1 MGRTP
6 SVAVPILEL
15 GGMMET
21 IDDTTI
27 EAKLKVMLKGLVSGF
42 LKLGCCAIAM
52 AGIIAIQKP
61 RLQSITA
68 VTIATEESQREESVR
83 LSVLSRMP
91 SFGFG
96 NLLAGWTFLNLVQYD
111 GDTDTRKQVGYSL
124 APMYFET
131 MTRFDPRF
139 VDSYIFLSGIMS
151 YQMGKPEEAIA
162 LMERGTQ
169 ALTPQADPRAYLV
182 WRIKGLDQL
191 LMLGDTVNSAKSYDQ
206 AGDWA
211 LQSTDPDSR
220 RVGPIFK
227 QTAEFLRTDPNN
239 RTLLLWSWTTIFD
252 QAVVTRDVKTQE
264 RARSELLK
272 IGAIERK
279 DDKNMSYF
287 TLPPQPKA
295 MPKASPSPQPSPQ
308 STPRS

>member
-1 MGRTP
+1 
-6 SVAVPILEL
+6 
-15 GGMMET
+15 MMET
-21 IDDTTI
+21 IDDTPI
-27 EAKLKVMLKGLVSGF
+27 EVKRKVMLNGLVSGF
-42 LKLGCCAIAM
+42 LKLGCCAIAI

-68 VTIATEESQREESVR
+68 TTIATEEAQREESVR

-96 NLLAGWTFLNLVQYD
+96 NLLADWTFLNLVQYD
-111 GDTDTRKQVGYSL
+111 GDTETRQQVGYPL
-124 APMYFET
+124 APIYFET

-151 YQMGKPEEAIA
+151 YHMGKPEEAIA
-162 LMERGTQ
+162 LMDRGTA

-191 LMLGDTVNSAKSYDQ
+191 LMLGETANAAKSYDQ

-211 LQSTDPDSR
+211 LQSTDAESR
-220 RVGPIFK
+220 SVGPIFK

-239 RTLLLWSWTTIFD
+239 KTLLLWSWTTIFD
-252 QAVVTRDVKTQE
+252 QAVTIRDVKTQE
-264 RARSELLK
+264 RARTELSK
-272 IGAIERK
+272 IGAIERR
-279 DDKNMSYF
+279 DENQRVYF
-287 TLPPQPKA
+287 TLPPKPKA
-295 MPKASPSPQPSPQ
+295 TPTPSPTVSPQ
-308 STPRS
+308 VSSPPDPKSR

>member
-68 VTIATEESQREESVR
+68 VT
-83 LSVLSRMP
+83 
-91 SFGFG
+91 
-96 NLLAGWTFLNLVQYD
+96 
-111 GDTDTRKQVGYSL
+111 TDTRKQVGYSL

-252 QAVVTRDVKTQE
+252 QAVVTRDIKTQE

-295 MPKASPSPQPSPQ
+295 LPKASPSPQSSPQ